1 MSQQAQQ
8 IRIGL
13 TGGIGSG
20 KTFVAKIFGRFSLP
34 VFNAD
39 VEAKKCMVEN
49 KSLKQE
55 IRNVFGSKI
64 YIDGLL
70 QTKMLANIVFNDS
83 EKLEKLNRLV
93 HPVVRQS
100 FEDWCSKQKSRI
112 IIKEAAILF
121 ESDSHLYL
129 DKVICVS
136 APEEIRIKRVV
147 RRDKISEEN
156 VISIIQNQMPQVEK
170 QKASDF
176 VIVNDGVQLIIP
188 QIISVINQ
196 IS

>member
-1 MSQQAQQ
+1 MSQEDQQ

-20 KTFVAKIFGRFSLP
+20 KTFVAKIFRRFSLP

-39 VEAKKCMVEN
+39 VEAKKCMVEDE
-49 KSLKQE
+49 SLKQE
-55 IRNVFGSKI
+55 IQNVFGSKV
-64 YIDGLL
+64 YIAGLL
-70 QTKMLANIVFNDS
+70 QTKKLADIVFNDS
-83 EKLEKLNRLV
+83 ENLEKLNRLV

-100 FEDWCSKQKSRI
+100 FEDWCRKQKSRI

-121 ESDSHLYL
+121 ESDSHLDL

-147 RRDKISEEN
+147 RRDKISKEN
-156 VISIIQNQMPQVEK
+156 VISIIQKQMPQVEK

-188 QIISVINQ
+188 QIISVFNQ